1 MKILEKLSEERV
13 VSFELETERAQL
25 LQNEKGTRM
34 FVQEE
39 CDGHFLVALSK
50 PEVKQLIDELNEL
63 YRTML

>member
-1 MKILEKLSEERV
+1 MTILEKLSEERV
-13 VSFELETERAQL
+13 VSFEL
-25 LQNEKGTRM
+25 NGKGTRM

-63 YRTML
+63 YKKML